1 MHLIL
6 TDDEFAALEARLH
19 TAGAAASVHDR
30 VALAWHLRERHTRRA
45 QQLAELLLAELL
57 DGPAAP
63 ALSSGGTAAGLRLRL
78 QLLQAECLWLFA
90 ELDTAQAQARQVV
103 ELARQQGEM
112 PLLSDAHLLLA
123 QIAGDRYDLTLR
135 CRELDAAASVAV
147 GCGDDFRLEFAQL
160 CLAHAALRQDGPAA
174 SAQWM
179 GHVRELRARPAHPAL
194 HMLCNEFLSFEA
206 LRHSDFSTV
215 LQVCSD
221 TVSGLTQAG
230 MRRQLA
236 LTLTTMGVA
245 FSNLGDERQ
254 AMEWMQR
261 SLDIARPTGWP
272 LVLGLALLQV
282 GTVQCRLGQ
291 LEASQAS
298 LNEGLSLL
306 APVQGSRIYTIGLL
320 YLAELQRDQ
329 RQYEAALA
337 TALRLEAPGAIPR
350 SLDLRLSAMVVATEC
365 LSELGRA
372 DQAWATAQQA
382 LELAAA
388 TDMALHHAEALRS
401 MAKLHGRHVLP
412 APPDLREASASLHYL
427 LKALAVFP
435 ADTQHNVPPS
445 FYDAIAAEYARL
457 GQGQQAYVYAGK
469 ARAAIEEVHRHEVSQ
484 RLLSVEAKFQN
495 ERIKAEGEHLRQLA
509 EASAERAE
517 LLSQTG
523 ATLEKLGLI
532 GQEITAHLQEQA
544 VYATL
549 DRNVHGLLSA
559 QHFAIYLLDAEA
571 AELRLAYGTE
581 NGQPIAPFAIALDAS
596 GSQAARCARER
607 CEIFRD
613 IDPTQLQSLLPGT
626 APTLSSMFMP
636 LLANERVLGVMSI
649 QSTQAH
655 AYADRERLIFRSL
668 AAYSSIALE
677 NTSNY
682 RRLEATLGHLH
693 QAQAEVLEKNQEL
706 ERAYQS
712 LQDISLTDPLTGLR
726 NRRFLEQHLAAEVA
740 QCLRLYQDWR
750 RQPERPRP
758 TESDLVFL
766 LVDIDH
772 FKCVNDDWGHPAG
785 DAVLVQM
792 RERLRR
798 ACRESDYLVRWGG
811 EEFLVVARAVDAA
824 SGPLFAERIRAAVA
838 EQPFVIDAG
847 GSLALS
853 CSVGFAALPFIAE
866 QPERLDWQQVVS
878 LADQALYMAKRAGRN
893 TWVGL
898 SASAECGTLAD
909 LSELLSAPQFCVKRG
924 WLRLSQPTLISKH

>member
-1 MHLIL
+1 MQLIL
-6 TDDEFAALEARLH
+6 TDLEFARLEARVS
-19 TAGAAASVHDR
+19 TASPAAALGDR
-30 VALAWHLRERHTRRA
+30 VAWAWHLRERDTRRA
-45 QQLAELLLAELL
+45 LQMIEPLLEDLNGDRPLASAQA
-57 DGPAAP
+57 D
-63 ALSSGGTAAGLRLRL
+63 ALLRLRL
-78 QLLQAECLWLFA
+78 QLLKAECAWLFA
-90 ELDTAQAQARQVV
+90 ELDSAQAQASTVV
-103 ELARQQGEM
+103 EQARKLGDMAVLA
-112 PLLSDAHLLLA
+112 DAHLLLA
-123 QIAGDRYDLTLR
+123 QIAGDRYDLPLR

-147 GCGDDFRLEFAQL
+147 GSDDELRMEFAQL
-160 CLAHAALRQDGPAA
+160 NVALAALRQDGPAA

-194 HMLCNEFLSFEA
+194 HLLCNEFMSFEA

-215 LQVCSD
+215 LRLCSD
-221 TVSGLTQAG
+221 TVTELTQAG

-254 AMEWMQR
+254 SMEWMQR
-261 SLDIARPTGWP
+261 CLDIARPTGWP

-306 APVQGSRIYTIGLL
+306 APVQGSRIYTMGLL

-372 DQAWATAQQA
+372 EQAWATAQRA
-382 LELAAA
+382 IELVAA
-388 TDMALHHAEALRS
+388 TDMALDHAEALRS

-412 APPDLREASASLHYL
+412 APPDLREASAGLHYL

-435 ADTQHNVPPS
+435 ADAPHNVPPS
-445 FYDAIAAEYARL
+445 FYDAIAVEYARL
-457 GQGQQAYVYAGK
+457 GQGQQAYVYACK
-469 ARAAIEEVHRHEVSQ
+469 ARAATEEVHRHEVSR

-495 ERIKAEGEHLRQLA
+495 ERVKAESEHLRQLA
-509 EASAERAE
+509 SASAERAE

-523 ATLEKLGLI
+523 ATLEKLSLI

-549 DRNVHGLLSA
+549 DRNVHGLLST
-559 QHFAIYLLDAEA
+559 QHFAIYLLDAEP

-581 NGQPIAPFAIALDAS
+581 NGRPITAFAIALDAS
-596 GSQAARCARER
+596 DSQVARCARER
-607 CEIFRD
+607 CEIFLD
-613 IDPTQLQSLLPGT
+613 IAPDSTPNLAPGTQL
-626 APTLSSMFMP
+626 TLSAMFIP

-649 QSTQAH
+649 QSTQAF

-677 NTSNY
+677 NTRNY
-682 RRLEATLGHLH
+682 RRLEATLASLH
-693 QAQAEVLEKNQEL
+693 AAQAEVVEKNMEL

-712 LQDISLTDPLTGLR
+712 LKDISLTDPLTGLR
-726 NRRFLEQHLAAEVA
+726 NRRFLEQHLATEVA

-772 FKCVNDDWGHPAG
+772 FKRVNDDWGHPAG

-811 EEFLVVARAVDAA
+811 EEFLVVARAVDAE

-838 EQPFVIDAG
+838 EQPFVIDG

-866 QPERLDWQQVVS
+866 QPERLDWQQIVS

-893 TWVGL
+893 TWCGL
-898 SASAECGTLAD
+898 SQSAESGTLAD
-909 LSELLSAPQFCVKRG
+909 LSELLSAPQSCVERG
-924 WLRLSQPTLISKH
+924 WLRLSRPALTSRH